1 MVLIEVYPIVQ
12 IVIALL
18 SSGLSKSAESIIRNQ
33 VVRRILFL
41 KSSET
46 LLYYNS
52 KDRSWNN
59 HCRVSLYIK
68 NI

>member
-1 MVLIEVYPIVQ
+1 MVLIEIYPIVQ
-12 IVIALL
+12 IVIALQ
-18 SSGLSKSAESIIRNQ
+18 SSRLSKSAESIIRNQ
-33 VVRRILFL
+33 VVRHILFL

-46 LLYYNS
+46 LVYYNN
-52 KDRSWNN
+52 KDRSLNN

>member
-41 KSSET
+41 KSSKT

>member
-18 SSGLSKSAESIIRNQ
+18 PSRLSKSAESIIRNQ
-33 VVRRILFL
+33 VVGRILFL

-46 LLYYNS
+46 LLFYNS

>member
-1 MVLIEVYPIVQ
+1 MVLLEVYPIVQ
-12 IVIALL
+12 IVIVLQ
-18 SSGLSKSAESIIRNQ
+18 SSRLSKSAESIIRNQ
-33 VVRRILFL
+33 VVRHMLFL

-46 LLYYNS
+46 LVYYNS

>member
-12 IVIALL
+12 IVIALQ
-18 SSGLSKSAESIIRNQ
+18 SSRLSKSAEC
-33 VVRRILFL
+33 VVRNHVILRILLL
-41 KSSET
+41 KSSKT

-59 HCRVSLYIK
+59 HCRVSLYVK
-68 NI
+68 N